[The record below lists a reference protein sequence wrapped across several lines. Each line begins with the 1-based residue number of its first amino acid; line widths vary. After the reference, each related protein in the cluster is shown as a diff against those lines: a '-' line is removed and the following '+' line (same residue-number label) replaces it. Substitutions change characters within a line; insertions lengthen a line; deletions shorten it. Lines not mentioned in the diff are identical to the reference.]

1 MRWRKVLPW
10 LPREWVVQGTPLVLY
25 ASIGVVYAVCV
36 FSPLPGI
43 PIELVVTQL
52 LFYCYLNVVYLL
64 AAPSVSR

>member
-1 MRWRKVLPW
+1 M
-10 LPREWVVQGTPLVLY
+10 QGTPLVLY